1 MMMINFTHLEEILA
15 ILIFFFITFFFAL
28 NLRRVKHVRRE
39 VSEKRKS
46 SMLREKGNG
55 TLLINFSLFCTL
67 LLILFFSLLFLISR
81 TNKVINHQI
90 EKFFFN

>member
-67 LLILFFSLLFLISR
+67 LLILFFSPFPHLKNEQGHQSSNRKILF
-81 TNKVINHQI
+81 
-90 EKFFFN
+90 